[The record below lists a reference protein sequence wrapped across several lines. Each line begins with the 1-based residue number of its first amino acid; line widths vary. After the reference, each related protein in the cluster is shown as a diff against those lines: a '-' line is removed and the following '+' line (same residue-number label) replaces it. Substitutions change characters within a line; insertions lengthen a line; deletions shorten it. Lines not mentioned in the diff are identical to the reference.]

1 MTRAV
6 PTCITP
12 ALFLALISVPAHRAH
27 ARQVVELSLEEA
39 LARAEA
45 TSEPLVIARAGVLRA
60 RGEQLRARS
69 AYFPQITASVS
80 YTRTF
85 ASEFDDLGGGPP
97 APPDT
102 GAAPPDGAP
111 PVAPCGPFVADTTV
125 PLPARV
131 DTLERVVECLTA
143 AFGGPG
149 APGFPPDLSSLFGD
163 GFGPFGSRNR
173 YDASL
178 FLSLPIYTGGRR
190 VAQTRIAEAG
200 LRAAEVEVRAQRAQL
215 VLEVTQAYF
224 DALLAARLLEIAEQT
239 LAQAERTLN
248 VTLVAVEAGDQAEFD
263 ALRARVA
270 RDNQRAEV
278 ARRRAERDVA
288 FDRLR
293 TLVGIPATQ
302 PIALTTE
309 LGDEVP
315 PAVAKRAPNPAGP
328 DTAAVLRSTVRQA
341 AEAVR
346 IQEGLLEIARAQR
359 RPQVTLTGQ
368 YGRVAF
374 PQELVPGLRDFRTT
388 AWLTIGAEIP
398 IFTGG
403 RIRGDEAVA
412 RADLQEAT
420 ARYDE
425 LLDLA
430 AEDARA
436 AIDLLEAARAAFD
449 ATGGTIEEAE
459 RAYAIAELR
468 YREGVASL
476 LELTDTRLLLEEALA
491 NRALAAR
498 DLQVAQAR
506 LLLLPDL
513 PLPLAERVAT
523 VFSAFPQA
531 TGFTGTSAARITG
544 ATRVVPG
551 AGATG
556 ISGARSVG
564 GTVIPGAGGAGG
576 ATGTTGAPGNAG
588 ANGTAGATGRT
599 GTPAGAGPA
608 APPRPTTQPGSIP
621 APARGGGF

>member
-12 ALFLALISVPAHRAH
+12 ALLLALMFFPAHRAQ

-60 RGEQLRARS
+60 RGERLRARS

-102 GAAPPDGAP
+102 GAAPPGGVP
-111 PVAPCGPFVADTTV
+111 PAAPCGLFVADTAA
-125 PLPARV
+125 PLSARV
-131 DTLERVVECLTA
+131 DTLERVVECLA
-143 AFGGPG
+143 GAFGGPGGPG

-239 LAQAERTLN
+239 LAQAERTLS

-328 DTAAVLRSTVRQA
+328 DTVAALRSTVRQA

-368 YGRVAF
+368 FGQVAF
-374 PQELVPGLRDFRTT
+374 PRELVPGPRDFRTT
-388 AWLTIGAEIP
+388 AWLTIGAEVP

-403 RIRGDEAVA
+403 RIRGDEMVA

-436 AIDLLEAARAAFD
+436 AIDFFEAARAAFE
-449 ATGGTIEEAE
+449 ATGGTIEEAQ

-531 TGFTGTSAARITG
+531 TGFTTSVTGRITG
-544 ATRVVPG
+544 ATRIVPG
-551 AGATG
+551 TGATG
-556 ISGARSVG
+556 ASRAGGGG
-564 GTVIPGAGGAGG
+564 GTAG
-576 ATGTTGAPGNAG
+576 TS
-588 ANGTAGATGRT
+588 GTAGATSPIAAPR
-599 GTPAGAGPA
+599 PA
-608 APPRPTTQPGSIP
+608 ANPDSIP